1 MIPFNHLN
9 LRLALVKLVAMAVG
23 FGFFCPLL
31 LKLTLTGAIYAAG
44 DKFLLAIL
52 RAVMTLGFFETCTV
66 DYGAAFQAD
75 STPFTF

>member
-1 MIPFNHLN
+1 
-9 LRLALVKLVAMAVG
+9 MAVG

-52 RAVMTLGFFETCTV
+52 RAVTTLGFFETCTV
-66 DYGAAFQAD
+66 D
-75 STPFTF
+75 